1 MTMYSVDA
9 SALPAFQLK
18 NKIQTSIFL
27 GKIYTATVLL
37 IGLVSL
43 YDALLVFQYREVI
56 EEQNPFCAWLISLEP
71 EYVSLFL
78 AGKGLG
84 TISVMAILF
93 LLFRHWS
100 RLAIP
105 VATSLMIFQVGL
117 LGYLHGTDG
126 RRPVVA
132 QMAVQSSD
140 TFSSFIA
147 ESEKAVASTSVKTVS
162 GKPAT
167 SMANKPSVGKGQQR
181 ATKAQRRRLRIQRQ
195 KDQIKNIPVN
205 PAYSNAKRK
214 NNTRSKQRVLNLED
228 R

>member
-1 MTMYSVDA
+1 MYSVDA
-9 SALPAFQLK
+9 SALPAAQLK
-18 NKIQTSIFL
+18 NRIQTPFFL
-27 GKIYTATVLL
+27 SKVYTATVLL

-105 VATSLMIFQVGL
+105 VAASLMMFQVGL
-117 LGYLHGTDG
+117 MGYLHGTDG
-126 RRPVVA
+126 RRPAVA
-132 QMAVQSSD
+132 QMAARSSD
-140 TFSSFIA
+140 TFSSFVA
-147 ESEKAVASTSVKTVS
+147 ESEKAVAPKSVKAIP
-162 GKPAT
+162 GKPT
-167 SMANKPSVGKGQQR
+167 RSVSNKPSAGKGQQR
-181 ATKAQRRRLRIQRQ
+181 VTKAQRRRLRIQRQ

>member
-1 MTMYSVDA
+1 MYSVDA
-9 SALPAFQLK
+9 SVLPAVQLK
-18 NKIQTSIFL
+18 NKIQPPVFL
-27 GKIYTATVLL
+27 GKIYAASVLL

-105 VATSLMIFQVGL
+105 VAASLTMFQVGL

-147 ESEKAVASTSVKTVS
+147 DSEKVGALTSVKTIPS
-162 GKPAT
+162 KPAT
-167 SMANKPSVGKGQQR
+167 AVANKPSEGKGQQR
-181 ATKAQRRRLRIQRQ
+181 VTKAQRRRLRIQRQ

-205 PAYSNAKRK
+205 LAYSNAKRK
-214 NNTRSKQRVLNLED
+214 NNTRSKHRVLNLED

>member
-1 MTMYSVDA
+1 MYSVDA
-9 SALPAFQLK
+9 SALPAAQLK
-18 NKIQTSIFL
+18 NRIQTPVFL
-27 GKIYTATVLL
+27 SKVYTATVLL

-105 VATSLMIFQVGL
+105 VAASLMMFQVGL
-117 LGYLHGTDG
+117 MGYLHGTDG
-126 RRPVVA
+126 SRPAVA
-132 QMAVQSSD
+132 QMAARSSD
-140 TFSSFIA
+140 TFSSFVA
-147 ESEKAVASTSVKTVS
+147 ASEKAVAAKSVKAIS
-162 GKPAT
+162 GKPTT
-167 SMANKPSVGKGQQR
+167 SVSNKPSAGKGQQR
-181 ATKAQRRRLRIQRQ
+181 VTKAQRRRLRIQRQ